1 MNTAP
6 NEVLEFWFGESPH
19 RSRAVWFTRNPEFDA
34 AIRARFGDAVAAA
47 LCGEFADWETS
58 AHGALARVIL
68 LDQFTRNI
76 FRDTPRAFAGDP
88 LALAIATA
96 AVDSRQDRALDR
108 YERQFLYLPFEHS
121 ESAIDQDRSIEL
133 FSALARDTGDDS
145 LLPWAA
151 RHADIVRRFG
161 RFPHRNDILGRA
173 STAEEIA
180 FLKEP
185 GSRF

>member
-1 MNTAP
+1 MSATPAD
-6 NEVLEFWFGESPH
+6 VLEFWFGESPH
-19 RSRAVWFTRNPEFDA
+19 RSRAVWFIKDPDFDA
-34 AIRARFGDAVAAA
+34 AIRARFGEAVEAGLRGA
-47 LCGEFADWETS
+47 FADWPATPH
-58 AHGALARVIL
+58 AALARVIL

-76 FRDTPRAFAGDP
+76 FRDTPRAFEGD
-88 LALAIATA
+88 ALARSV
-96 AVDSRQDRALDR
+96 AVAVVDAGQDRALDR

-121 ESAIDQDRSIEL
+121 ESAADQDRSIEL

-145 LLPWAA
+145 QLPWAA
-151 RHADIVRRFG
+151 RHADIIRRFG

-173 STAEEIA
+173 STPDEIA

>member
-1 MNTAP
+1 MSTLP
-6 NEVLEFWFGESPH
+6 SEILEFWFGESPH
-19 RSRAVWFTRNPEFDA
+19 RSRAVWFAKDPEFDA
-34 AIRARFGDAVAAA
+34 AIRARFGDVVAAA
-47 LCGEFADWETS
+47 LGGAFADWGAS
-58 AHGALARVIL
+58 AQGALAHVIL

-76 FRDTPRAFAGDP
+76 FRDTPRAFAGDT
-88 LALAIATA
+88 LALAVATA
-96 AVDSRQDRALDR
+96 AVNARQDRALDR

-133 FSALARDTGDDS
+133 FSALARETGDDS
-145 LLPWAA
+145 LLPWAT

-180 FLKEP
+180 FLKESR
-185 GSRF
+185 SRF